1 MASQTFLKVVEGGI
15 EMTDIV
21 HYKLPLGFMGR
32 IANALF
38 VRNEVEKIFN
48 FRFKKIDELF
58 NHGK

>member
-1 MASQTFLKVVEGGI
+1 
-15 EMTDIV
+15 MTDIV